1 MRKRIAGIFLAVLLL
16 FAVTGK
22 AQGWQETDWMLRAF
36 ERAQLYARGF
46 EVRYAVEKTPAQAVP
61 LLGKA
66 SALAASLPQGTFETQ
81 ETKETT
87 QLIMTC
93 RVAPQRGAVQGALS
107 QMRRTLGLQ
116 GEVTLTLYGL
126 APELAASQTAAQEE
140 TLRALMETLGD
151 SVRSTR
157 RGEDGVALLG
167 RAYQAAAKEDAGR
180 VRIAIARPRFA
191 VNQESGRT

>member
-1 MRKRIAGIFLAVLLL
+1 
-16 FAVTGK
+16 
-22 AQGWQETDWMLRAF
+22 
-36 ERAQLYARGF
+36 
-46 EVRYAVEKTPAQAVP
+46 
-61 LLGKA
+61 
-66 SALAASLPQGTFETQ
+66 
-81 ETKETT
+81 
-87 QLIMTC
+87 MTC

>member
-36 ERAQLYARGF
+36 ERAQLYAQGF

-126 APELAASQTAAQEE
+126 APGLAASQAAQEE

>member
-1 MRKRIAGIFLAVLLL
+1 
-16 FAVTGK
+16 
-22 AQGWQETDWMLRAF
+22 MLRAF
-36 ERAQLYARGF
+36 ERAQLYAQGF
-46 EVRYAVEKTPAQAVP
+46 EVHYAVEKTPAQAVP
-61 LLGKA
+61 LLKKA
-66 SALAASLPQGTFETQ
+66 SALAATLPQGTFVTQ
-81 ETKETT
+81 ETRDST

-93 RVAPQRGAVQGALS
+93 RVAPQRGAVQDALS
-107 QMRRTLGLQ
+107 QMRRTLGRQ

-126 APELAASQTAAQEE
+126 APDAAASQTAAQEE

-157 RGEDGVALLG
+157 RGADGVALLG

-191 VNQESGRT
+191 LHQESGRT

>member
-22 AQGWQETDWMLRAF
+22 AQGLQETDWMLRAF
-36 ERAQLYARGF
+36 ERAQLYAQGF

-61 LLGKA
+61 LLQKA
-66 SALAASLPQGTFETQ
+66 STLAASLPQGTFETQ

-126 APELAASQTAAQEE
+126 APELAASQAAQEE

-167 RAYQAAAKEDAGR
+167 RAYQVAAKEDAGR